1 MIKEDSMEGL
11 ILANK
16 KEAIQQENLKVAG
29 KVYDPSDY
37 KSNSVVSNGIA
48 ITHEQ
53 SSDTLTEGT
62 IDATIDDLNGKDVKI
77 PRTGYDEDK

>member
-1 MIKEDSMEGL
+1 MGGF
-11 ILANK
+11 ILANNNN
-16 KEAIQQENLKVAG
+16 EEIQKENLKVAG
-29 KVYDPSDY
+29 KVYNPSDY

-53 SSDTLTEGT
+53 ASDTWTEGT
-62 IDATIDDLNGKDVKI
+62 IEATIDDLNGENVKI